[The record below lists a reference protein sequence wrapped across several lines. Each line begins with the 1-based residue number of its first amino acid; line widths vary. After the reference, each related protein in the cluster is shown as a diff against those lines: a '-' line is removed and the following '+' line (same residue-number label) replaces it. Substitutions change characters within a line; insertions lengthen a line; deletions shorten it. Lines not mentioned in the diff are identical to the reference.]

1 MIFVWWWTN
10 AQFSICRTSNRA
22 SAKASAKIHGKLGI
36 FEEIMPGSLKAQ
48 KNAQEPSS
56 SSSCWWKY
64 CAKCLSWSY
73 ENVNRFQSFPAPTK
87 RQYSKV
93 KSLSMGIFLTLQQ
106 FFHFLFS
113 MAELIAHL
121 IITALCGLIWFII
134 VASAAKN
141 RFLVF
146 TNNFFEAEKN
156 KKNVS
161 QIGNSCI
168 SISGLNTR
176 KNDDAWS

>member
-73 ENVNRFQSFPAPTK
+73 ENVNRFQSFPAPTLQQLLLRTYK
-87 RQYSKV
+87 SKV
-93 KSLSMGIFLTLQQ
+93 YRWDYFFDVATF
-106 FFHFLFS
+106 FFHFLFNGRANS
-113 MAELIAHL
+113 TSSQLFA
-121 IITALCGLIWFII
+121 GSSS
-134 VASAAKN
+134 SAAKN
-141 RFLVF
+141 RFLVL
-146 TNNFFEAEKN
+146 NFFFLRLEETKKKLLKN
-156 KKNVS
+156 
-161 QIGNSCI
+161 I
-168 SISGLNTR
+168 R
-176 KNDDAWS
+176 

>member
-48 KNAQEPSS
+48 KMLKSHHHLLHADGSIAQ
-56 SSSCWWKY
+56 
-64 CAKCLSWSY
+64 
-73 ENVNRFQSFPAPTK
+73 NVWADLMKMSIDFNHFRLQPNGSTQK
-87 RQYSKV
+87 SKV
-93 KSLSMGIFLTLQQ
+93 YRWGFFWRCNN

-156 KKNVS
+156 IKNVRD
-161 QIGNSCI
+161 
-168 SISGLNTR
+168 R
-176 KNDDAWS
+176 KFLHFDFRTKY

>member
-106 FFHFLFS
+106 FFSLFIFNGRANSTSHHHSSLRFDSSSSRRQQKIDFLS
-113 MAELIAHL
+113 SQ
-121 IITALCGLIWFII
+121 IIFLRLKKIWKM
-134 VASAAKN
+134 S
-141 RFLVF
+141 
-146 TNNFFEAEKN
+146 E
-156 KKNVS
+156 
-161 QIGNSCI
+161 IGNSCI

>member
-106 FFHFLFS
+106 FFSLFIFNGRANSTSHHHSSLRFDSSSSRRQQKIDFLS
-113 MAELIAHL
+113 
-121 IITALCGLIWFII
+121 
-134 VASAAKN
+134 
-141 RFLVF
+141 
-146 TNNFFEAEKN
+146 
-156 KKNVS
+156 S
-161 QIGNSCI
+161 QIIFLRLKKYKKCQSD
-168 SISGLNTR
+168 R
-176 KNDDAWS
+176 KFLHFDFRTKY